1 MQNMQ
6 KNTQKLPKEVRK
18 FLQDAIL
25 KVRANAKT
33 YSCLDDTYRKATYA
47 EVIDDSAAF
56 ARAFEEH
63 VDARV
68 NYGAYQVALQNP
80 WNPDQYIKIV
90 RSPEYVCSKDTDYL
104 MELGMNH
111 WEELPVVR
119 CFCMDKVLG
128 HDVYIVE
135 KCDYTWTD
143 VSDEDWDVVE
153 SMVETLEEFTGMQV
167 NDTHGQNIMQT
178 KDGRWVII
186 DCMFT
191 EYMFSS

>member
-1 MQNMQ
+1 M
-6 KNTQKLPKEVRK
+6 QKLPKEIRE

-25 KVRANAKT
+25 QVRANAKT
-33 YSCLDDTYRKATYA
+33 YYWEDGTYRQATYA

-167 NDTHGQNIMQT
+167 SDTHGQNIMQT

-186 DCMFT
+186 DCMFK
-191 EYMFSS
+191 EYMFS

>member
-6 KNTQKLPKEVRK
+6 KLSKEVRE

-33 YSCLDDTYRKATYA
+33 YYREDDTYRQATYA

-63 VDARV
+63 IDARV

-90 RSPEYVCSKDTDYL
+90 RNPEYGCSKDTDYL
-104 MELGMNH
+104 MELGLHH

-167 NDTHGQNIMQT
+167 SDTHGQNIMQT

-186 DCMFT
+186 DCMFK
-191 EYMFSS
+191 EYMFS